1 MLTVER
7 SVERATCDV
16 CHLPEVGGTGHKVE
30 QEACPLTDTV
40 VGEEQGGREYQRS
53 GIVLRSTP
61 GETDAR
67 IADGIALHLIDCHL
81 SGVALDELNEATA
94 LSGRILT

>member
-40 VGEEQGGREYQRS
+40 VGEEQGGREYQQVRNCFE
-53 GIVLRSTP
+53 IDPR
-61 GETDAR
+61 R
-67 IADGIALHLIDCHL
+67 DGRANCRWDSLAFD
-81 SGVALDELNEATA
+81 
-94 LSGRILT
+94 